1 MSDGGGMHSLA
12 VRFWRS
18 RLYLFGGVVL
28 LVWTVELAWRY
39 RWAVAV
45 AGVVAGAVAG
55 ARWCLRRW

>member
-1 MSDGGGMHSLA
+1 MHSLA